1 MSLNRRGLGL
11 VELVVAT
18 ALTGVLAAL
27 TALIL
32 SRSAAR
38 FRERSDRVA
47 REYALRVADH
57 AVRTTLGSLTAGGSD
72 LSAIGSGGFVA
83 RVMRGAGVLCEWA
96 GSEIRVRSAAPWW
109 TRVRDPVAGRDSLLI
124 ARLDQPEWVVS
135 PLRSD
140 PRSGRCPDG
149 TPAVTL
155 SVSLDTLPPQAIGS
169 GSPIRFFEPVEV
181 RIYGSSS
188 FDWIGVRQVATGE
201 FIQPLAGPLVRAS
214 TSFEYFNGAGGPAL
228 AAADV
233 AAVAFRIAAASENGG
248 IADSV
253 KGFVALKAVR

>member
-18 ALTGVLAAL
+18 ALTGVLAGL

-32 SRSAAR
+32 SRSAAQ
-38 FRERSDRVA
+38 FREQSGRVA

-57 AVRTTLGSLTAGGSD
+57 AVRTTLGSLTGGGSD
-72 LSAIGSGGFVA
+72 LAAIGSGGFVA
-83 RVMRGAGVLCEWA
+83 RVMRGASVLCEWA
-96 GSEIRVRSAAPWW
+96 GSEIRVRSVAPWW
-109 TRVRDPVAGRDSLLI
+109 TGVRDPVAGRDSLLI

-135 PLRSD
+135 PLRSA
-140 PRSGRCPDG
+140 PRAGRCPDG

-155 SVSLDTLPPQAIGS
+155 SVSLDTLPPQSIGS

-181 RIYGSSS
+181 RIYGSSGY
-188 FDWIGVRQVATGE
+188 DWIGVRQVATGE

-214 TSFEYFNGAGGPAL
+214 TGFEYFNRAGGPAL
-228 AAADV
+228 AAGEV
-233 AAVAFRIAAASENGG
+233 AAVSFRIAAAPEQGG
-248 IADSV
+248 IPDSV
-253 KGFVALKAVR
+253 RGLVALKAVR